1 MSDEHRMPSILVVD
15 SGVGGLSVCEAIL
28 EHIPSGLSITYI
40 ADDAAFPYGLKSDE
54 FLLARLSELIQRSLA
69 KEPYD
74 LVVLACNTVSTLLL
88 PALRQAFSVPFVG
101 VVPAIKP
108 AALLTKNGVVGL
120 LATPGTIKR
129 PYIDQLIHEFASNID
144 LVRVGS
150 RVLVEQAEDLLLHGS
165 VDDDRIKK
173 ELMPFIDLG
182 ENAPDTIV
190 LGCTHFPFLRD
201 SINHF
206 LPGVSLVDSGEAIA
220 RRVKGLLE
228 LGEAC
233 MSASAHHEILF
244 TGEIKDSALFR
255 ATLERMGFGGVE
267 VGLLP
272 VCS

>member
-1 MSDEHRMPSILVVD
+1 MSGAHRMPSILVVD

-28 EHIPSGLSITYI
+28 QHIPSGLSITYI

-54 FLLARLSELIQRSLA
+54 FLLGRLSELIRASLLKA
-69 KEPYD
+69 SYD

-88 PALRQAFSVPFVG
+88 PALRQTFPVPFVG

-108 AALLTKNGVVGL
+108 AALITKNGVVGL

-129 PYIDQLIHEFASNID
+129 PYIDQLIQEFASDIN
-144 LVRVGS
+144 LVRVGT
-150 RVLVEQAEDLLLHGS
+150 RVLVEQAEELLLFGS
-165 VDDDRIKK
+165 VDDDSVKN

-201 SINHF
+201 SISQL

-220 RRVKGLLE
+220 RRVKDLLE
-228 LGEAC
+228 LGELG
-233 MSASAHHEILF
+233 ASEAVHHEILF

-255 ATLERMGFGGVE
+255 ATLERMGFSDVE

-272 VCS
+272 LRS